1 MNLNQ
6 VTIPSTD
13 LSVSVPFYEQLGLRL
28 IVDALPR
35 YARFE
40 LPEGETTFS
49 IHLVDEKPKGH
60 GVTIYFETAD
70 VEEKVKE
77 LERKGIAF
85 HLQPTDQTWL
95 WKEARLTDPDG
106 NELIIFHAGKN
117 RKNPPWRIN

>member
-13 LSVSVPFYEQLGLRL
+13 LSVSVPFYEQLGLKL

-40 LPEGETTFS
+40 LPEGEATFS

-60 GVTIYFETAD
+60 GITVYFETTTLDSTVAA
-70 VEEKVKE
+70 
-77 LERKGIAF
+77 LAARGISF
-85 HLQPTDQTWL
+85 DLPPTDQSWL
-95 WKEARLTDPDG
+95 WREARLKDPDG
-106 NELIIFHAGKN
+106 NQLIIFHAGDH